1 MGIEKLIDET
11 IQTWAEQRPD
21 LDFAS
26 MSLSLKLNSI
36 VRAVSYE
43 IARQLEETGINLGEF
58 DVLATLRRHG
68 RGAKLTPKEI
78 AAATFVTPSGLT
90 SRLARL
96 EKMGLI
102 TREADPSDGRGALIK
117 ITAAGKRLA
126 DQGIE
131 IVVAIED
138 RFINELPTQMKKG
151 LDQSMTRMIKTLD
164 SDVPQK
170 GLVKR
175 L

>member
-1 MGIEKLIDET
+1 MGVEKLIDET
-11 IQTWAEQRPD
+11 IRTWSEQRPD

-36 VRAVSYE
+36 VRAVSDE
-43 IARQLEETGINLGEF
+43 ISRQLEDTRINLGEF

-117 ITAAGKRLA
+117 ITAAGKRVA
-126 DQGIE
+126 DRGIE

-138 RFINELPTQMKKG
+138 RFINELSTQMKKG
-151 LDQSMTRMIKTLD
+151 LDQSMTRLIKTLD
-164 SDVPQK
+164 SGV
-170 GLVKR
+170 
-175 L
+175 

>member
-1 MGIEKLIDET
+1 MGVEKLIDET
-11 IQTWAEQRPD
+11 IQTWTEQRPD

-36 VRAVSYE
+36 VRVVSEE
-43 IARQLEETGINLGEF
+43 IASQLGGIGINLGEF

-102 TREADPSDGRGALIK
+102 SRQADPSDGRGALIK
-117 ITAAGKRLA
+117 ITATGKRVA
-126 DQGIE
+126 DRGIE
-131 IVVAIED
+131 IVLATED
-138 RFINELPTQMKKG
+138 RYINELSTQMKKG
-151 LDQSMTRMIKTLD
+151 LDQSMTRLIKTLD
-164 SDVPQK
+164 E
-170 GLVKR
+170 R
-175 L
+175 LSSAEE

>member
-26 MSLSLKLNSI
+26 MSLSLKLTSV

-78 AAATFVTPSGLT
+78 SAATFVTPSGLT

-126 DQGIE
+126 DQGVE

-164 SDVPQK
+164 S
-170 GLVKR
+170 GL
-175 L
+175 

>member
-1 MGIEKLIDET
+1 MGVENLIDET

-36 VRAVSYE
+36 VRAVSDE
-43 IARQLEETGINLGEF
+43 IASLLEGIGINLGEF

-102 TREADPSDGRGALIK
+102 SRQADPSDGRGALIK
-117 ITAAGKRLA
+117 ITATGKRVA
-126 DQGIE
+126 DRGIE
-131 IVVAIED
+131 IVLATED
-138 RFINELPTQMKKG
+138 RYINELSTQMKKG

-164 SDVPQK
+164 E
-170 GLVKR
+170 R
-175 L
+175 LSSAEE

>member
-26 MSLSLKLNSI
+26 MSLSLKLTSV

-78 AAATFVTPSGLT
+78 ASATFVTPSGLT

-117 ITAAGKRLA
+117 ITATGKRLA

-138 RFINELPTQMKKG
+138 RFINELPTQMIKG
-151 LDQSMTRMIKTLD
+151 LDQSMTRLIKTLD
-164 SDVPQK
+164 SVAEN
-170 GLVKR
+170 
-175 L
+175 

>member
-11 IQTWAEQRPD
+11 IQTWVEQRSD

-26 MSLSLKLNSI
+26 MSLSLKLTSV

-117 ITAAGKRLA
+117 ITATGKRLA

-164 SDVPQK
+164 S
-170 GLVKR
+170 GR
-175 L
+175 

>member
-1 MGIEKLIDET
+1 MGVENLIDET

-36 VRAVSYE
+36 VRAVSDE
-43 IARQLEETGINLGEF
+43 IASQLEGIGVNLGEF

-102 TREADPSDGRGALIK
+102 SRQADPSDGRGALIK
-117 ITAAGKRLA
+117 ITAAGKRVA
-126 DQGIE
+126 DRGIE
-131 IVVAIED
+131 IVVAAED
-138 RFINELPTQMKKG
+138 RYMNELSTHMKKG
-151 LDQSMTRMIKTLD
+151 LDQSMTRLIKTLD
-164 SDVPQK
+164 E
-170 GLVKR
+170 R
-175 L
+175 LSSAEE

>member
-1 MGIEKLIDET
+1 MGVENLIDET

-36 VRAVSYE
+36 VRAVSDE
-43 IARQLEETGINLGEF
+43 IASQLEGIGVNLGEF

-78 AAATFVTPSGLT
+78 SAATFVTPSGLT
-90 SRLARL
+90 NRLARL

-102 TREADPSDGRGALIK
+102 SRQADPSDGRGALIK
-117 ITAAGKRLA
+117 ITPPGKRVA
-126 DQGIE
+126 DRGIE
-131 IVVAIED
+131 IVLATED
-138 RFINELPTQMKKG
+138 RYINELSTQMKKG
-151 LDQSMTRMIKTLD
+151 LDQSMTRLIKTLD
-164 SDVPQK
+164 E
-170 GLVKR
+170 R
-175 L
+175 LSSVEE

>member
-1 MGIEKLIDET
+1 MGVEKLIDET
-11 IQTWAEQRPD
+11 IQTWTEQRPD

-36 VRAVSYE
+36 VRVVSEE
-43 IARQLEETGINLGEF
+43 IASQLGGIGINLGEF

-102 TREADPSDGRGALIK
+102 SRQADPSDGRGALIK
-117 ITAAGKRLA
+117 ITAAGKRVA
-126 DQGIE
+126 DRGIE
-131 IVVAIED
+131 IVVATQD
-138 RFINELPTQMKKG
+138 RYMNELSTQMKKG

-164 SDVPQK
+164 E
-170 GLVKR
+170 R
-175 L
+175 LSSAEE

>member
-1 MGIEKLIDET
+1 MGVENLIDET

-36 VRAVSYE
+36 VRAVSDE
-43 IARQLEETGINLGEF
+43 IASQLEGIGVNLGEF

-78 AAATFVTPSGLT
+78 SAATFVTPSGLT
-90 SRLARL
+90 NRLARL

-102 TREADPSDGRGALIK
+102 SRQADPSDGRGALIK
-117 ITAAGKRLA
+117 ITPAGKRVA
-126 DQGIE
+126 DRGIE
-131 IVVAIED
+131 IVLATED
-138 RFINELPTQMKKG
+138 RYINELSTQMKKG
-151 LDQSMTRMIKTLD
+151 LDQSMTRLIKTLD
-164 SDVPQK
+164 E
-170 GLVKR
+170 R
-175 L
+175 LSSAEE

>member
-11 IQTWAEQRPD
+11 IQTWVEQRPD

-26 MSLSLKLNSI
+26 MSVSLKLTSV

-117 ITAAGKRLA
+117 ITATGKRLA

-131 IVVAIED
+131 IVVAIEE

-164 SDVPQK
+164 SVAEN
-170 GLVKR
+170 
-175 L
+175 

>member
-1 MGIEKLIDET
+1 MGVENLIDET

-36 VRAVSYE
+36 VRAVSDE
-43 IARQLEETGINLGEF
+43 IASQLEGIGVNLGEF

-78 AAATFVTPSGLT
+78 SAATFVTPSGLT
-90 SRLARL
+90 NRLARL

-102 TREADPSDGRGALIK
+102 SRQADPSDGRGALIK
-117 ITAAGKRLA
+117 ITATGKRVA
-126 DQGIE
+126 DRGIE
-131 IVVAIED
+131 IVLATED
-138 RFINELPTQMKKG
+138 RYINELSTQMKKG
-151 LDQSMTRMIKTLD
+151 LDQSMTRLIKTLD
-164 SDVPQK
+164 E
-170 GLVKR
+170 R
-175 L
+175 LSSVEE

>member
-26 MSLSLKLNSI
+26 MSLSLKLTSV

-164 SDVPQK
+164 S
-170 GLVKR
+170 GL
-175 L
+175 

>member
-1 MGIEKLIDET
+1 MGVEKLIDET
-11 IQTWAEQRPD
+11 IQTWTEQRPD

-36 VRAVSYE
+36 VRVVSEE
-43 IARQLEETGINLGEF
+43 IASQLGGIGINLGEF

-102 TREADPSDGRGALIK
+102 SRQADPSDGRGALIK
-117 ITAAGKRLA
+117 ITATGKRVA
-126 DQGIE
+126 DRGIE
-131 IVVAIED
+131 IVLATED
-138 RFINELPTQMKKG
+138 RYMNELSTQMKKG
-151 LDQSMTRMIKTLD
+151 LDQSMTRLIKTLD
-164 SDVPQK
+164 E
-170 GLVKR
+170 R
-175 L
+175 LSSAEE

>member
-1 MGIEKLIDET
+1 MGVEKLIDET
-11 IQTWAEQRPD
+11 ICTWSDERPD

-26 MSLSLKLNSI
+26 MELSLKLNSI
-36 VRAVSYE
+36 VRAVSDE
-43 IARQLEETGINLGEF
+43 IARQIDDLGINLGEF

-96 EKMGLI
+96 EEMGLI
-102 TREADPSDGRGALIK
+102 SRHADPNDGRGALIK
-117 ITAAGKRLA
+117 ITPAGKRVA
-126 DQGIE
+126 DRGIE

-138 RFINELPTQMKKG
+138 RYMNELSTHMKKG
-151 LDQSMTRMIKTLD
+151 LDQSVTRLIKTLD
-164 SDVPQK
+164 S
-170 GLVKR
+170 GI
-175 L
+175 

>member
-1 MGIEKLIDET
+1 MGVEKLIDET

-36 VRAVSYE
+36 VRAVSDE
-43 IARQLEETGINLGEF
+43 IASQLEGIGVNLGEF

-78 AAATFVTPSGLT
+78 SAATFVTPSGLT
-90 SRLARL
+90 NRLARL

-102 TREADPSDGRGALIK
+102 SRQADPSDGRGALIK
-117 ITAAGKRLA
+117 ITPAGKRVA
-126 DQGIE
+126 DRGIE
-131 IVVAIED
+131 IVLATED
-138 RFINELPTQMKKG
+138 RYINELSTQMKKG
-151 LDQSMTRMIKTLD
+151 LDQSMTRLIKTLD
-164 SDVPQK
+164 E
-170 GLVKR
+170 R
-175 L
+175 LSSVEE

>member
-11 IQTWAEQRPD
+11 IQTWVEQRSD

-26 MSLSLKLNSI
+26 MSLSLKLTSV

-78 AAATFVTPSGLT
+78 SAATFVTPSGLT

-126 DQGIE
+126 DQGVE

-164 SDVPQK
+164 S
-170 GLVKR
+170 GI
-175 L
+175 

>member
-1 MGIEKLIDET
+1 MGVENLIDET

-36 VRAVSYE
+36 VRAVSDE
-43 IARQLEETGINLGEF
+43 IASQLEGIGVNLGEF

-78 AAATFVTPSGLT
+78 SAATFVTPSGLT
-90 SRLARL
+90 NRLARL

-102 TREADPSDGRGALIK
+102 SRQADPSDGRGALIK
-117 ITAAGKRLA
+117 ITATGKRVA
-126 DQGIE
+126 DRGIE
-131 IVVAIED
+131 IVLATED
-138 RFINELPTQMKKG
+138 RYINELSTQMKKG
-151 LDQSMTRMIKTLD
+151 LDQSMTRLIKTLD
-164 SDVPQK
+164 E
-170 GLVKR
+170 R
-175 L
+175 LSSAEE

>member
-1 MGIEKLIDET
+1 MGVEKLIDET
-11 IQTWAEQRPD
+11 IRTWSEQRPD

-36 VRAVSYE
+36 VRAVSDE
-43 IARQLEETGINLGEF
+43 ISRQLEDTRINLGEF

-102 TREADPSDGRGALIK
+102 SRHADPSDGRGALIK
-117 ITAAGKRLA
+117 ITAAGKRVA
-126 DQGIE
+126 DRGIE

-138 RFINELPTQMKKG
+138 RFINELSTQMKKG
-151 LDQSMTRMIKTLD
+151 LDQSMTRLIKTLD
-164 SDVPQK
+164 SGV
-170 GLVKR
+170 
-175 L
+175 

>member
-26 MSLSLKLNSI
+26 MSLSLKLTSV

-68 RGAKLTPKEI
+68 HGAKLTPKEI

-96 EKMGLI
+96 EKIGLI
-102 TREADPSDGRGALIK
+102 TRQADPSDGRGALIK

-164 SDVPQK
+164 SVAEN
-170 GLVKR
+170 
-175 L
+175 

>member
-1 MGIEKLIDET
+1 MGVEKLIDET

-36 VRAVSYE
+36 VRAVSDE
-43 IARQLEETGINLGEF
+43 ISHQLEDTGINLGEF

-102 TREADPSDGRGALIK
+102 TREADPNDGRGALIK
-117 ITAAGKRLA
+117 ITPAGKRVA
-126 DQGIE
+126 DRGIE
-131 IVVAIED
+131 IVLATED
-138 RFINELPTQMKKG
+138 RYMNELSIHMKKG

-164 SDVPQK
+164 S
-170 GLVKR
+170 GI
-175 L
+175 

>member
-11 IQTWAEQRPD
+11 IQTWVEQRPD

-26 MSLSLKLNSI
+26 MSVSLKLTSV